1 VMNVQIQTKENKQ
14 IINKAQEIQYERM
27 KLASFNN
34 FDEEFVGESLRQNK
48 HLWKSFMFGRWE
60 YFDLIELRDMHY
72 GSINADTLYILTD
85 KSKLADLLIVISRWS
100 ADEVNY
106 YTEDKQCRLGGG
118 FEKNTVLVRV
128 WWD

>member
-1 VMNVQIQTKENKQ
+1 VQIQTKENRQ
-14 IINKAQEIQYERM
+14 TINKAQEIQYERM

-34 FDEEFVGESLRQNK
+34 FDGDFIGKSLRENK
-48 HLWKSFMFGRWE
+48 HIWKAFVFGRWQ

-72 GSINADTLYILTD
+72 GSINADTLYILAD
-85 KSKLADLLIVISRWS
+85 KAKLPDLLILIGKWS

-106 YTEDKQCRLGGG
+106 YTEDKEFRLGGG
-118 FEKNTVLVRV
+118 FDKNTVLIRV